1 MGGWGGARGGSLA
14 LGGLVLGVIL
24 PAWLPSFYVHILV
37 LFLIYAILAM
47 SLDILMG
54 YGGLPS
60 LGQAAYFGVAAYVVG
75 VLTVRYHLG
84 WATAAVGG
92 LLLSTAT
99 AALFGLLAIRTL
111 GMYFMMITL
120 ALSQILWGL
129 ANRWASVT
137 GGFNG
142 LPGIPRPFP
151 AVDSTGRFYYL
162 ALAVFLAASLLM
174 GFLVRSPFG
183 LALQGIRDS
192 ESRMQ
197 MLGYNV
203 WLHKYLAFVLCGL
216 FAGLAGV
223 VNAFYNGFVSPI
235 DLSLR
240 LSAEAT
246 LMVIMGGAGTLVG
259 SVLGASAIVA
269 LRNLLSIYLERWP
282 MVLGAIFM
290 FTVLYAPEGIV
301 GWVRAKRR
309 RRAVASG
316 PVEEVPEMPAVPLPA
331 AGSSPLGRPARVS
344 APVSVGEGIRGPG
357 GPPAIELRE
366 LSKFFGGLRAVGG
379 VSLTAHRGE
388 RVAVIG
394 PNGAGK
400 TTLFHLISGS
410 LPPTGGRILLFG
422 RDITEMPPH
431 RRTALGLA
439 RTFQIT
445 NLCPSLSA
453 LDNVR
458 LALLGLEP
466 GKFMMHRPATSRA
479 DVSERA
485 RHWLDRIGLWDQR
498 DLAVRHLSYGHQRQ
512 LELAMALAL
521 RPRVLLLDEP
531 TAGLS
536 RGEISPIV
544 ALIRSLDPGIT
555 LLIVE
560 HDMEVAFAVAHRIV
574 VLHHGQLLVEGTRE
588 EIQAHPTVRE
598 IYLGTS

>member
-1 MGGWGGARGGSLA
+1 MGGWRSVGRRLAVFSLLI
-14 LGGLVLGVIL
+14 LGLLL
-24 PAWLPSFYVHILV
+24 PSWLPSFYVHILV
-37 LFLIYAILAM
+37 LLLIYAILAM

-60 LGQAAYFGVAAYVVG
+60 LGQAAYFGVAAYGVG

-84 WATAAVGG
+84 WAAAAALGLLMSAATAAV
-92 LLLSTAT
+92 
-99 AALFGLLAIRTL
+99 FGFLAIRTL
-111 GMYFMMITL
+111 GVYFMMITL

-174 GFLVRSPFG
+174 ALLVRSPFG

-259 SVLGASAIVA
+259 SVIGASAIVA

-282 MVLGAIFM
+282 MVLGAVFM
-290 FTVLYAPEGIV
+290 FTVLYAPDGIV
-301 GWVRAKRR
+301 GWVNARR
-309 RRAVASG
+309 RRRGAVSG
-316 PVEEVPEMPAVPLPA
+316 PVEGVPEGPA
-331 AGSSPLGRPARVS
+331 APVPVPGSALWEGPVQAAGAVLAGGR
-344 APVSVGEGIRGPG
+344 VGGPG
-357 GPPAIELRE
+357 EPPAIELRG
-366 LSKFFGGLRAVGG
+366 LTKFFGGLRAVGG
-379 VSLTAHRGE
+379 VSLTARRGE
-388 RVAVIG
+388 RLAVIG

-410 LPPTGGRILLFG
+410 LPPTEGRILLFG
-422 RDITEMPPH
+422 RDITGMPPH
-431 RRTALGLA
+431 RRAELGLA

-466 GKFMMHRPATSRA
+466 GKFVMHRPVASRT
-479 DVSERA
+479 DVSEHA
-485 RHWLDRIGLWDQR
+485 RQWLERIGLWDQR
-498 DLAVRHLSYGHQRQ
+498 DVAVRHLSYGHQRQ

-521 RPRVLLLDEP
+521 RPKVLLLDEP

-536 RGEISPIV
+536 RAEIGPIV

-560 HDMEVAFAVAHRIV
+560 HDMEVAFEVAHRIV
-574 VLHHGQLLVEGTRE
+574 VFHHGQLLVEGTRE

-598 IYLGTS
+598 IYLGAS